1 MHRRDSDVKD
11 AVLFDLGNTLVQ
23 YWRTAEFPML
33 LERAIAGVS
42 EELAQEGLR
51 HVAPQEIGQ
60 RVQQENHESPDH
72 RVRPLEGR
80 LTRIFGLEESAC
92 SDRRLA
98 VLCRRFLEPMLG
110 CGRLYPDSL
119 PTLETLRAHGL
130 RTAIVSNMPWGS
142 PADAW
147 REELSRL
154 GLMER
159 IDLAVFCRDVGWRK
173 PAKPIFEFALSGLQ
187 VAPEGCLFVGDHPTW
202 DVAGARA
209 AGMDAVLIERW
220 GSPSHADGQAIHSLD
235 EVRGMLGL

>member
-1 MHRRDSDVKD
+1 MKD

-23 YWRTAEFPML
+23 YWRSAEFPAL

-42 EELAQEGLR
+42 EELAQVGLR
-51 HVAPQEIGQ
+51 HVAPQETWQ

-80 LTRIFGLEESAC
+80 LARIFGLEGAAS
-92 SDRRLA
+92 SDVRMA
-98 VLCRRFLEPMLG
+98 TLCRRFLVPMLG
-110 CGRLYPDSL
+110 CGRIYPDSL
-119 PTLETLRAHGL
+119 ATLDALRAHGL

-142 PADAW
+142 PADPW
-147 REELSRL
+147 RDELSRL
-154 GLMER
+154 DLMAR

-187 VAPEGCLFVGDHPTW
+187 VVPDRCLFVGDHPMW

-209 AGMDAVLIERW
+209 AGMDAVLIDRW
-220 GSPSHADGQAIHSLD
+220 RAPSRAEESTIHSLD
-235 EVRGMLGL
+235 GLWGVLGR